1 MSACLIRY
9 SKNTLNLVDLC
20 IILNA
25 DFAEFVIGVRH
36 YSIIFSFM
44 KSAAGI
50 IFWLVGICFLGSWAR
65 GVGGE
70 LSVSSWCWGG
80 ELRVDVSIT

>member
-25 DFAEFVIGVRH
+25 DFAEFVIGVRQ
-36 YSIIFSFM
+36 YGIIFSCM

-50 IFWLVGICFLGSWAR
+50 VFWLVGIFFLGSWAR

-70 LSVSSWCWGG
+70 LYVSSWRWGG
-80 ELRVDVSIT
+80 ELRVDVSTT

>member
-25 DFAEFVIGVRH
+25 DFAEFVIGVRQ
-36 YSIIFSFM
+36 YSSIFSCM
-44 KSAAGI
+44 K
-50 IFWLVGICFLGSWAR
+50 FLGSWAR